1 MAAVAGDA
9 GDALPA
15 AGGAP
20 LLALQLPFGADPG
33 SLTEWLLADTSSSP
47 PAEVVSS
54 MTDAFARYGAL
65 PAEADARYAVEFQAL
80 SNEVLSSVDLCSFL
94 TVFTTPGEAPVVTVV
109 SALSIYSAG
118 FGARSTHVGKVFGF
132 LGETTGTQLPPIV
145 QAPDVRTL
153 FSVRESSVPTP
164 VQLQTHFANPE
175 AGLLMP
181 SPDGAVPVS
190 FARLVFVPKAW
201 APYFLGRL
209 TPYMAYKTGVALV
222 AALPTAALR
231 EGKKLLHGWIGLPL
245 HVFAREMQ

>member
-109 SALSIYSAG
+109 SALSILQCRFWSQKHSRWKSFRLLGGNYRDPATSYCASA
-118 FGARSTHVGKVFGF
+118 
-132 LGETTGTQLPPIV
+132 
-145 QAPDVRTL
+145 
-153 FSVRESSVPTP
+153 
-164 VQLQTHFANPE
+164 
-175 AGLLMP
+175 
-181 SPDGAVPVS
+181 
-190 FARLVFVPKAW
+190 
-201 APYFLGRL
+201 
-209 TPYMAYKTGVALV
+209 
-222 AALPTAALR
+222 
-231 EGKKLLHGWIGLPL
+231 
-245 HVFAREMQ
+245 